1 MTTMESVSAKY
12 PAVQNYIGGKFV
24 DGNGSNYLDVY
35 NPADGSVI
43 SRVPLSQTAD
53 VDRAVQA
60 AKKAFPAWSAMPI
73 KERVQI
79 FFRYKTL
86 LEQNIDELARLITE
100 ENGKIDSES
109 RAEVLKS
116 AELTEFACSLPQIT
130 AGEVLEVSRGVECRV
145 ERYPV
150 GIVASITPFNFPNM
164 VPNWTIPNA
173 IALGNCMILK
183 PSEMVPLSAGRIA
196 ELLREAGLPEGVINV
211 VHGGQETVEAICDH
225 PDIEGISFVGST
237 RVAKIV
243 YRRGTANLK
252 RVLALG
258 GAKNHLIVMPDAE
271 PEMTSSNVV
280 ASMSGCAGQRCMA
293 ASVMMA
299 VGKTDHIIDR
309 MVSIM
314 RAMVPGTSLGPVIS
328 KEAKQRIES
337 YITEAEK
344 QGAKVLVDG
353 RGYVVPGRENGYYIG
368 PTLIDHVTPEMRIAQ
383 EEVFGPLMVIIRS
396 ENVDDAIKVQNRS
409 RYGNAASVFT
419 ESGSVARHVMEK
431 ASAGMVG
438 VNVGVPVPR
447 EPFSFGGWNESKF
460 GVGDITGR
468 GSIEFWTKSKKMTTK
483 WNKEAG
489 VNWMS

>member
-1 MTTMESVSAKY
+1 MPAIETTRY
-12 PAVQNYIGGKFV
+12 PDIRNYIGGTFV
-24 DGNGSNYLDVY
+24 EHDAGRYLDVF
-35 NPADGSVI
+35 NPAEGSVI
-43 SRVPLSQTAD
+43 SRVPLSASGD
-53 VDRAVQA
+53 VDRAVA
-60 AKKAFPAWSAMPI
+60 AAAKAFPGWSQTPI
-73 KERVQI
+73 KERVQV
-79 FFRYKTL
+79 FYRFKAL
-86 LEQNIDELARLITE
+86 LERDIDSLAKLVTE
-100 ENGKIDSES
+100 ENGKIDGEA

-116 AELTEFACSLPQIT
+116 AELCEFACSLPQIT

-145 ERYPV
+145 EHFPV

-173 IALGNCMILK
+173 IGLGNCMILK
-183 PSEMVPLSAGRIA
+183 PSELVPLSAGRIA
-196 ELLREAGLPEGVINV
+196 ELLREAGLPDGVLNI

-225 PDIEGISFVGST
+225 PGIEGISFVGST
-237 RVAKIV
+237 KVAKIV
-243 YRRGTANLK
+243 YRRGTSNFK

-258 GAKNHLIVMPDAE
+258 GAKNHLIVMPDAD
-271 PEMTSSNVV
+271 PEMTSTNVV

-299 VGKTDHIIDR
+299 VGKSDHIIER
-309 MVSIM
+309 MVDIM
-314 RAMVPGTSLGPVIS
+314 KSMVPGTHIGPVIS
-328 KEAKQRIES
+328 AEAKARIES

-344 QGAKVLVDG
+344 MGATILVDG
-353 RGYVVPGRENGYYIG
+353 RSYKVKGKENGYYVG
-368 PTLIDHVTPEMRIAQ
+368 PTLIDNVTPDMRIAQ
-383 EEVFGPLMVIIRS
+383 EEVFGPVMVIVRAKDVA
-396 ENVDDAIKVQNRS
+396 EAVGVQQRS

-419 ESGSVARHVMEK
+419 ESGGVARYVMEN

-447 EPFSFGGWNESKF
+447 EPFSFGGWNDSKF

>member
-1 MTTMESVSAKY
+1 MTAIDNSVATKY
-12 PAVQNYIGGKFV
+12 PPVQNYIGGAYV
-24 DGNGSNYLDVY
+24 GENGDDYLDVT

-43 SRVPLSQTAD
+43 SRVPLSTD
-53 VDRAVQA
+53 VDRAVAA
-60 AKKAFPAWSAMPI
+60 AKAAFPAWSATPI
-73 KERVQI
+73 KERVQV

-86 LEQNIDELARLITE
+86 LEQNIDELARLVTE
-100 ENGKIDSES
+100 ENGKIDNEA

-150 GIVASITPFNFPNM
+150 GVVASITPFNFPNM

-183 PSEMVPLSAGRIA
+183 PSEQVPISAGRIA
-196 ELLREAGLPEGVINV
+196 ELLREAGLPDGVLNV
-211 VHGGQETVEAICDH
+211 VHGGQATVEAICDH

-237 RVAKIV
+237 KVAKIV
-243 YRRGTANLK
+243 FRRGSANLK

-258 GAKNHLIVMPDAE
+258 GAKNHLIVMPDAD
-271 PEMTSSNVV
+271 PEMTSNNVV

-299 VGKTDHIIDR
+299 VGNSDHIIDR
-309 MVSIM
+309 MTKIVA
-314 RAMVPGTSLGPVIS
+314 AMVPGVHVGPVIS

-344 QGAKVLVDG
+344 MGAKVLVDG
-353 RGYVVPGRENGYYIG
+353 RGYVVPGKESGYYVG
-368 PTLIDHVTPEMRIAQ
+368 PTLIDHVTPDMRIAQ
-383 EEVFGPLMVIIRS
+383 EEVFGPVMTIIRAK
-396 ENVDDAIKVQNRS
+396 NVHEAIDVQKKS
-409 RYGNAASVFT
+409 PYGNAASVFT
-419 ESGSVARHVMEK
+419 ESGGIARYVMEN

-447 EPFSFGGWNESKF
+447 EPFGFGGWNESKF